1 MALVAAASCA
11 RPCWRDIC
19 QLGCDSL
26 AAPAGNEAL
35 AFPSVPAAP
44 SSKGTLLG
52 RDWFRGVGSH
62 RGEGAELRGW
72 MRGDVHAGDR
82 IC

>member
-1 MALVAAASCA
+1 MALVAVASCA

-35 AFPSVPAAP
+35 ASHL
-44 SSKGTLLG
+44 SLLLEQQ
-52 RDWFRGVGSH
+52 RNSARPRLVRGVGSH

-72 MRGDVHAGDR
+72 MIGDIHVGEDR